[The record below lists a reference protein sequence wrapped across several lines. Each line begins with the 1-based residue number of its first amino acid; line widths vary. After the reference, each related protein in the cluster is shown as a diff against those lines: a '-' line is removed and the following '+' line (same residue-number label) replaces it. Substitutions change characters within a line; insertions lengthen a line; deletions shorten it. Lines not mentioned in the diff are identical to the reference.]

1 MTTLPKY
8 LIYIVEDDDDDRLM
22 LQQALQAQAKGCIIR
37 SFNDGAE
44 LFTQLTHQ
52 LDGRL
57 PNLIFLDLETPVM
70 NGFDTL
76 QLLKQSPPYQRIPV
90 IMRTGHAT
98 LEAINRCYGLGCQA
112 YLTKEEFG
120 LPLAHLIE
128 EQNGAAYL
136 PPI

>member
-1 MTTLPKY
+1 MKTLPKY

-22 LQQALQAQAKGCIIR
+22 LQQALQAQTQDCIIR

-44 LFTQLTHQ
+44 LFIQLTHQ

-76 QLLKQSPPYQRIPV
+76 QLLKQSPSYQRIPV
-90 IMRTGHAT
+90 IMRTGHVT

-112 YLTKEEFG
+112 YLTKDEFG
-120 LPLAHLIE
+120 LPLTRLIE
-128 EQNGAAYL
+128 EQSEAACQQ
-136 PPI
+136 PT